1 MAATGSGN
9 SNTTNQQSSC
19 PTTAVPPPG
28 ASQPS
33 TGLTDTQHMM
43 HAFGDS
49 LRPSLDTAKI
59 VEQVVLSQL
68 RCILHLA
75 TTVAAQRNSEILIV
89 EDILFLMR
97 KNPIKIQRLI
107 HFLRAKDKA
116 HEIEVLEKG
125 EVDRRF
131 NSVARCR
138 SFLSKIDETGVL
150 LAACDQEYNDENYIE
165 RLQRLDRMT
174 RNMDQKRYLEF
185 CKSRNVSF
193 KGKYSQWFQNALQEV
208 VDTLDIKLEKLT
220 NDVICYL
227 AYETLGQLI
236 ELCLVVRRDC
246 SANPSDSLSRLQP
259 IQAVNPSYPSISL
272 PTREKLPSH
281 QNSKKSNFAGTPIT
295 PAEVREAVRRLQM
308 GTKVKSSPNL
318 QYPRQMA
325 GLDLEPDVPLLA
337 I

>member
-1 MAATGSGN
+1 MATTGTSN
-9 SNTTNQQSSC
+9 SNSASNQQSSG
-19 PTTAVPPPG
+19 TTAAPG
-28 ASQPS
+28 SS

-49 LRPSLDTAKI
+49 LRPNLETAKI

-125 EVDRRF
+125 DIDRRF

-193 KGKYSQWFQNALQEV
+193 KGKYSQWFQNALQQV

-259 IQAVNPSYPSISL
+259 IQAVNPAYPSISL
-272 PTREKLPSH
+272 PTREKLPH
-281 QNSKKSNFAGTPIT
+281 TTPKKSNFSGTPIT

-308 GTKVKSSPNL
+308 GTKVKSSQNL
-318 QYPRQMA
+318 LYPRQMA